1 MGPATRIQNGGLR
14 DFLRLLAADPAGFGA
29 AEKLV
34 FLHPHAA
41 RELDKNL
48 ALAGV
53 PHIWRTVPKLFTVL
67 GSSKIFIEI
76 SKNRSSEEQFQQCSP
91 FGNLQNFID
100 VY

>member
-1 MGPATRIQNGGLR
+1 VGPAIRIQDGGLR
-14 DFLRLLAADPAGFGA
+14 DFLRLLAADPSGFGA

-53 PHIWRTVPKLFTVL
+53 PHIWRTVPKMLIVL
-67 GSSKIFIEI
+67 DNSKI
-76 SKNRSSEEQFQQCSP
+76 
-91 FGNLQNFID
+91 

>member
-1 MGPATRIQNGGLR
+1 MGPAIRIQDGGLR
-14 DFLRLLAADPAGFGA
+14 DFLRLLADPSGFGA

-53 PHIWRTVPKLFTVL
+53 PHIWRTVPKMFIVL
-67 GSSKIFIEI
+67 GSSRI
-76 SKNRSSEEQFQQCSP
+76 
-91 FGNLQNFID
+91 